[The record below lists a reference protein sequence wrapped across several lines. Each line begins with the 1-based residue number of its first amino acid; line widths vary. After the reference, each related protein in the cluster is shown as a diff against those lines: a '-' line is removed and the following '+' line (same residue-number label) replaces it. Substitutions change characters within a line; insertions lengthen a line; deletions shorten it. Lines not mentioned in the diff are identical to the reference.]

1 MNLDE
6 IKCGTCLN
14 FDCEGFVKCDSCSKW
29 ECFECI
35 TEDTD
40 DDGCPLSKWFCVD
53 CWDKNYP
60 ANDPSL
66 GYFPTYTANMVVIA
80 DLTCTDP
87 VPGNSLEINYG
98 IGAMLQEFA
107 ANRKVYSLLE
117 ILSPDIVRPMLPSS
131 MFEPWLEFISHA
143 DSVPASMLDVRFDPV
158 TSTSPLPQF
167 EYNPIIVSPKQY
179 DSMMRDGRNIV
190 DAWAES
196 HRLHADMHA
205 KMAPL
210 DVSSVAI
217 MSNPNKSNIAI
228 FSVDMDRTPT
238 HGYLTCNSCGY
249 HIDVEDYSIV
259 GSVLSCVC
267 LNQYQ
272 NTVAGWEF
280 IGNLHI
286 GDTQTHRKGIEPLVK
301 DVPGVTYCALCDNE
315 STHAKMDSGKLC
327 YECRSRA

>member
-6 IKCGTCLN
+6 IKCGTCKSVG
-14 FDCEGFVKCDSCSKW
+14 CEGFVKCDSCSKW

-131 MFEPWLEFISHA
+131 MFEPWLEFITTADAVPLWAQNVRFEVDVNGPMPPWMLDLINENTKMIREGYNTVDEFVESHKLYAASHA
-143 DSVPASMLDVRFDPV
+143 
-158 TSTSPLPQF
+158 
-167 EYNPIIVSPKQY
+167 
-179 DSMMRDGRNIV
+179 NI
-190 DAWAES
+190 
-196 HRLHADMHA
+196 MN
-205 KMAPL
+205 
-210 DVSSVAI
+210 
-217 MSNPNKSNIAI
+217 NPNNSNIAR
-228 FSVDMDRTPT
+228 FSVDMSRKPT

>member
-14 FDCEGFVKCDSCSKW
+14 VGCEGFVKCDSCSKW

-40 DDGCPLSKWFCVD
+40 DYGDSTAEWFCVD
-53 CWDKNYP
+53 CWEKKYT
-60 ANDPSL
+60 ANEPSL
-66 GYFPTYTANMVVIA
+66 GYLPKYSANSVV
-80 DLTCTDP
+80 LTGLAEWDSI
-87 VPGNSLEINYG
+87 PGNFLNI
-98 IGAMLQEFA
+98 
-107 ANRKVYSLLE
+107 K
-117 ILSPDIVRPMLPSS
+117 
-131 MFEPWLEFISHA
+131 FE
-143 DSVPASMLDVRFDPV
+143 PV

-179 DSMMRDGRNIV
+179 ASMMRDGRNIV

-205 KMAPL
+205 KVAPL

-259 GSVLSCVC
+259 GSVVSCPC

-301 DVPGVTYCALCDNE
+301 DVAGVTYCAMCDNE

-327 YECRSRA
+327 YECRSRAS